1 MLFRTLQSFANEA
14 LDAIPSETGHA
25 AIHRRFLPFGLQP
38 DLPWLHE
45 TPVLLGGASSHGRA
59 VSRNEKPVP
68 SGRRNVGL
76 HSRAPSICISVS
88 PVFPMS
94 TRFPKALKIL
104 IHPTLT

>member
-45 TPVLLGGASSHGRA
+45 TPVLLGAPTQTGAPYPATRSLCFPVDGMLVSTA
-59 VSRNEKPVP
+59 VP
-68 SGRRNVGL
+68 RR
-76 HSRAPSICISVS
+76 SASVS
-88 PVFPMS
+88 HLSF
-94 TRFPKALKIL
+94 
-104 IHPTLT
+104 